1 MSSRLT
7 VLTLDQGQGVW
18 GAQRYLLR
26 LAPLLAA
33 QGIDLVLGGPAELE
47 LASVWSTAGWR
58 RVHIPL
64 PTARSV
70 RRDGDTGAISP
81 VRMVREASGV
91 PRVVRDIAQASR
103 NIGSD
108 AIFSNGHW
116 THLDAALA
124 ARLTG
129 TPAVLH
135 LHEQSVAGVASRM
148 REAAV
153 SLADATVAVS
163 ESVAACLSKGPR
175 RKVSV
180 IPNGVD
186 VHELAPGHPDP
197 EVRAQL
203 GARPGET
210 LVVALTRL
218 DPVKRIED
226 VVEAVRLLGYRSDPG
241 VHLAVVGTTSA
252 YPDYAVRV
260 EELAR
265 RELGAR
271 ATFVGHRSD
280 IGDVLR
286 ASDVLIHAGTVE
298 GMPLGLLEAQACG
311 VPVVAYAAAG
321 VAQAVK
327 DGSTGYVVPVG
338 AVDQLSVQL
347 ARLVA
352 DPALRSDMGAA
363 GRKHVVRTH
372 SLTGQASSLAA
383 LTREVVAVRQGV
395 AA

>member
-1 MSSRLT
+1 M
-7 VLTLDQGQGVW
+7 W

-163 ESVAACLSKGPR
+163 ESVAACLSRGRGARFPSFPT
-175 RKVSV
+175 VSMSMNSLLV
-180 IPNGVD
+180 TPT
-186 VHELAPGHPDP
+186 LRYAPSWAPG
-197 EVRAQL
+197 
-203 GARPGET
+203 
-210 LVVALTRL
+210 
-218 DPVKRIED
+218 
-226 VVEAVRLLGYRSDPG
+226 
-241 VHLAVVGTTSA
+241 
-252 YPDYAVRV
+252 
-260 EELAR
+260 
-265 RELGAR
+265 
-271 ATFVGHRSD
+271 
-280 IGDVLR
+280 
-286 ASDVLIHAGTVE
+286 
-298 GMPLGLLEAQACG
+298 
-311 VPVVAYAAAG
+311 
-321 VAQAVK
+321 
-327 DGSTGYVVPVG
+327 
-338 AVDQLSVQL
+338 
-347 ARLVA
+347 
-352 DPALRSDMGAA
+352 PA
-363 GRKHVVRTH
+363 KPW
-372 SLTGQASSLAA
+372 SSP
-383 LTREVVAVRQGV
+383 
-395 AA
+395 